1 MRFWP
6 GFFGFSLAHFDGG
19 LVLFLSSTVLR
30 DFLGILR
37 SIRSFNLLYYL
48 YICCLLIVCLWF
60 LGFFLSYKLICMS
73 RKL

>member
-6 GFFGFSLAHFDGG
+6 GFFGFSLAHFEGG

-37 SIRSFNLLYYL
+37 SIRSYIL
-48 YICCLLIVCLWF
+48 YICCLLICVF
-60 LGFFLSYKLICMS
+60 MDFGFFLSYKLICMS